1 MDSKQQKRVTSKAFR
16 LFLAAV
22 LLAALVGMAGVA
34 CASDGAGNALDFDGT
49 DDYVEIPDNAALD
62 ANLAN
67 SFTVEA
73 WIRTREDD
81 DSMIFA
87 KHSGGDYG
95 SYYLATRSGG
105 VLQLTVLTSSG
116 REDHTVNFSY
126 TDGKW
131 HHVAGVYNGSN
142 LTIYVDGAQVGGT
155 TSQTGNV
162 NDTTYPVR
170 IGFYDGSSDWFYN
183 GLYDEIR
190 LWDDARTQ
198 AEIQAN
204 MYKTLAG
211 SESGLVGYWKLDES
225 SGTTATDSKGGNDG
239 TLNNMEDSD
248 WITSGAFTGP
258 RNALSFDGSDDDVSV
273 TDPSALQI
281 TGDLTIE
288 AWVYADAIR
297 SDEWQNVI
305 VRCDGDGSEEEVD
318 NYVYALLLQ
327 DNATIKTLWEYGSGS
342 NEYNTSTSSNPSV
355 TTGSWF
361 HVAMA
366 RDVSDNELRI
376 YINGSQLGSTISYT
390 NDPSGGSNG
399 NFHIGGNEFGDNFD
413 GMIDEVR
420 IWNDVRTQTEIQDN
434 MFRTLDGDESGLVAY
449 YRFDY
454 GTAEG
459 SNSGIT
465 TLYDLTSSNN
475 DGTLNN
481 FALTGSTSNWVSSST
496 FNTWIGS
503 EGTGWSTA
511 GNWSRG
517 SAPTSTDN
525 VGIYSY
531 TGGNSPS
538 TSGATTVNHL
548 TIATDAT
555 LACGGNLTVNGN
567 LSIASGGTMETGT
580 HKVSVSGSTTN
591 NGTLSDNETYELT
604 LDATTVFSDG
614 LDSPAAAITPATT
627 NPGTTVVTTSIGST
641 IPANAFG
648 SSCPAAS
655 SSVKRYYNVT
665 ADTSTGLNV
674 TLRLY
679 YDDAELNGN
688 AEGSLDVYHCEGGS
702 WVKEDGT
709 YSRDGSNNYV
719 EVTGVDSFSPF
730 ILGDSGPT
738 AVTLARFTARPAV
751 ETWFRPTFS
760 LGETGF
766 LAALVLVVLAAVGGA
781 LLRERGSVGHR
792 RHWNVPIGWHF
803 ILSTNETT
811 NKRIGFDGCSFIWY
825 SLTEGKAWHQEVKK
839 DKTSTTRRQE

>member
-1 MDSKQQKRVTSKAFR
+1 MNKRSKALLPIFIHPFQTTFRREKTMNSKQQKHAMIQAFR
-16 LFLAAV
+16 LFLAAA
-22 LLAALVGMAGVA
+22 LLAALVGSTIGVTY
-34 CASDGAGNALDFDGT
+34 ASGGAGNALDFDGT
-49 DDYVEIPDNAALD
+49 DDYVEISDNAALD
-62 ANLAN
+62 ANLGD
-67 SFTVEA
+67 SFTIEA
-73 WIRTREDD
+73 WIRTREDAD
-81 DSMIFA
+81 NMIFA
-87 KHSGGDYG
+87 KHSGGDDG
-95 SYYLATRSGG
+95 SYYFATRSGG
-105 VLQLTVLTSSG
+105 VLQLTALTSSG
-116 REDHTVNFSY
+116 REDHTVSFSY
-126 TDGKW
+126 DDDKW
-131 HHVAGVYNGSN
+131 HHVAGVYNGSD
-142 LTIYVDGAQVGGT
+142 LKIYVDGAQVGGAN
-155 TSQTGNV
+155 SQTGDV
-162 NDTTYPVR
+162 NDTDSDCPVR
-170 IGFYDGSSDWFYN
+170 IGFYDGSTDWFYD

-198 AEIQAN
+198 TEIQAN
-204 MYKTLAG
+204 MYKTLTG
-211 SESGLVGYWKLDES
+211 SESGLVGYWKFDES
-225 SGTTATDSKGGNDG
+225 SGTTATDSKGSNNG

-248 WITSGAFTGP
+248 WVTSGAFAGP
-258 RNALSFDGSDDDVSV
+258 RNALDFDGSDDDVSV

-305 VRCDGDGSEEEVD
+305 VRCNGDSSEEEVD

-327 DNATIKTLWEYGSGS
+327 DDGTIKTLWEYGSGS
-342 NEYNTSTSSNPSV
+342 NEYNTSTSSSPSV

-366 RDVSDNELRI
+366 RDVSDNELKI

-399 NFHIGGNEFGDNFD
+399 NFHVGGNEFGDNFD

-420 IWNDVRTQTEIQDN
+420 IWNDVRAQTEIQDN

-449 YRFDY
+449 YRFDQ
-454 GTAEG
+454 GTAGG

-465 TLYDLTSSNN
+465 TLYDLTSNNN

-481 FALTGSTSNWVSSST
+481 FALNGSTSNWVSSSA

-503 EGTGWSTA
+503 EGTGWSTV
-511 GNWSRG
+511 GNWSCG

-555 LACGGNLTVNGN
+555 LTCGGNLTVNGS
-567 LSIASGGTMETGT
+567 LSIASGGTMEMGT

-614 LDSPAAAITPATT
+614 LNSPAAAITPTTT

-648 SSCPAAS
+648 SSCPAATN
-655 SSVKRYYNVT
+655 SVKRYYNVT
-665 ADTSTGLNV
+665 ADTSSGLNV

-688 AEGSLDVYHCEGGS
+688 AEGSLDIYHCESGS
-702 WVKEDGT
+702 WVKEDGA

-719 EVTGVDSFSPF
+719 EVTGVDGFSPF
-730 ILGDSGPT
+730 ILSGGNPT
-738 AVTLARFTARPAV
+738 AVSLAHFTARPAV
-751 ETWFRPTFS
+751 ETWF
-760 LGETGF
+760 LGETRF
-766 LAALVLVVLAAVGGA
+766 LAALALVALGAIGGTL
-781 LLRERGSVGHR
+781 LLRVRQRRVQEEFAEPFGS
-792 RHWNVPIGWHF
+792 
-803 ILSTNETT
+803 L
-811 NKRIGFDGCSFIWY
+811 CQ
-825 SLTEGKAWHQEVKK
+825 LTGGEV
-839 DKTSTTRRQE
+839 